1 MKKDKC
7 CGKQKG
13 CCHSGHEGATGPIG
27 MHEDEV
33 EPFNIVSETIKDFY
47 ETSSDLES
55 PLSRDSLA
63 ISIVRKIK
71 KYYER

>member
-7 CGKQKG
+7 CGQKKG
-13 CCHSGHEGATGPIG
+13 CCDVGHEGATGSIG

-33 EPFNIVSETIKDFY
+33 EPFKIVSETIKDFY

-55 PLSRDSLA
+55 PFSRDSLA
-63 ISIVRKIK
+63 ISIIRKIK